1 MKTLTL
7 SRRNKKVN
15 DDLVHCKGGPMEDKV
30 GDRAKRARQT
40 EQIRRVIQNE
50 LLFCSK

>member
-15 DDLVHCKGGPMEDKV
+15 DDLLRCKGGPMEDKV
-30 GDRAKRARQT
+30 GERAKRARQI
-40 EQIRRVIQNE
+40 EQIRRFISNE
-50 LLFCSK
+50 LVELK